1 MARYLQSLD
10 AIAIGGR
17 VSGTSGDRKEL
28 VNVLKA
34 LGWREY
40 KQDEGMDSIDFHYM
54 DRLLAGLGQ
63 DRLDETS
70 TGSQPWTH
78 RVEASELDQFREE
91 RRLSSPWHWRLY
103 FALDPPS
110 HAVTDDE
117 WKVLKEASEVSAS
130 KLIEAVKSLL
140 TLGSSGGRNVGDQVV
155 RRVIFDARNGTIK
168 QPIYWLQAV
177 ITNA

>member
-1 MARYLQSLD
+1 METKADLLDLIWLQMVKEKAATPEADLYSWVARYFQSLD

-54 DRLLAGLGQ
+54 ERLLAGLRQ

-78 RVEASELDQFREE
+78 RVELANWISFERNAVCHRLGIGGSILPSI
-91 RRLSSPWHWRLY
+91 RRLML
-103 FALDPPS
+103 
-110 HAVTDDE
+110 
-117 WKVLKEASEVSAS
+117 
-130 KLIEAVKSLL
+130 
-140 TLGSSGGRNVGDQVV
+140 
-155 RRVIFDARNGTIK
+155 
-168 QPIYWLQAV
+168 
-177 ITNA
+177 

>member
-1 MARYLQSLD
+1 M
-10 AIAIGGR
+10 
-17 VSGTSGDRKEL
+17 
-28 VNVLKA
+28 
-34 LGWREY
+34 
-40 KQDEGMDSIDFHYM
+40 
-54 DRLLAGLGQ
+54 
-63 DRLDETS
+63 
-70 TGSQPWTH
+70 
-78 RVEASELDQFREE
+78 
-91 RRLSSPWHWRLY
+91 
-103 FALDPPS
+103 
-110 HAVTDDE
+110 TDDE